1 MGVIRLGIAMHAT
14 PTRGTTPGT
23 TIGLTHG
30 TTRGEI
36 PSTTIIED
44 LHGTLVGARGAG
56 TWAGGTRL
64 GTVATTGAIAMASG
78 MDTTGDHAID
88 TTTLTAVATTADPK
102 TTTPMADALANPME
116 RLTIEDDVPTISLPA
131 TARLRAI

>member
-1 MGVIRLGIAMHAT
+1 MGAIRLGMAMHAV
-14 PTRGTTPGT
+14 PTHGTIHGT
-23 TIGLTHG
+23 TIGLTRG

-56 TWAGGTRL
+56 TWAGGTHL

-78 MDTTGDHAID
+78 MDTTGDHATG
-88 TTTLTAVATTADPK
+88 TTILTAVATTADLK
-102 TTTPMADALANPME
+102 TTTPMADALANPTE
-116 RLTIEDDVPTISLPA
+116 PLTIGDVVPTTSLPA
-131 TARLRAI
+131 TALPQAI